1 MCCPVTSFSSSAY
14 SLPSLMTLSCSSFWR
29 RTAGAALTL
38 LLGICSALQA
48 QSTPDSID
56 RLVLRAM
63 RQRHIPGLQ
72 LAVVRQGHLVKLGNY
87 GLANVQDSVPV
98 TTRTRFFLNSI
109 TKAFVGVAA
118 MQLVEAGKLDLAAP
132 VGRYLPTLP
141 ASWHPVT
148 IRQLLT
154 HTSGLPDIL
163 PEDALVTEN
172 NEQAAWAQVQTQPLD
187 FLPGQQFAYNQTNYL
202 LLGRLLEQLSGQ
214 PFPQLIQQRQL
225 DVVGM
230 PRTSVG
236 DAHEVLPQGARG
248 YTYNQ
253 YVDGQ
258 LRRSAQLQNLF
269 EVFPPSLRPAAG
281 MSSTAEE
288 MARWLIALQ
297 QGKLLHAT
305 SLPTL
310 WTPGR
315 LTDGS
320 QRSFGGK
327 LTGYA
332 LGWPTVDR
340 PEHPAVAPVG
350 GGRSAVFV
358 YPQDELAIVVLTNL
372 QGANPERFVDALAA
386 CYLPDMRVAD
396 GFGLP
401 PTLRAL
407 HRTLRQRGFSHLQ
420 EEVKKAR
427 RRDPAYALPEAA
439 VNAWGYSLVEQGQLT
454 DALAVFQLN
463 VHLYPA
469 SANTYDSL
477 AETYAALGNRK
488 LATQHY
494 TRALQLN
501 PKNRTAA
508 AYLQQP

>member
-1 MCCPVTSFSSSAY
+1 MPAPDIPPHFASKAMKNQR
-14 SLPSLMTLSCSSFWR
+14 LSFWL
-29 RTAGAALTL
+29 RTVGAAFFL
-38 LLGICSALQA
+38 LLGSVWLSQA
-48 QSTPDSID
+48 QSAPDSVD
-56 RLVLRAM
+56 VVVRQAM
-63 RQRHIPGLQ
+63 RQLRIPGLQ
-72 LAVVRQGHLVKLGNY
+72 LAVVHQGRVVKLGNY
-87 GLANVQDSVPV
+87 GLGNVQDSVPV
-98 TTRTRFFLNSI
+98 TTQTRFFLNSI

-132 VGRYLPTLP
+132 VGRYLPELP
-141 ASWHPVT
+141 ATWHAVT
-148 IRQLLT
+148 VRQLLT
-154 HTSGLPDIL
+154 HTSGLPDIM

-172 NEQAAWAQVQTQPLD
+172 NEKEAWARVQAQPLD
-187 FLPGQQFAYNQTNYL
+187 FPAGQQFAYNQTNYL
-202 LLGRLLEQLSGQ
+202 LLGRLIDKLSGQ
-214 PFPQLIQQRQL
+214 PFAQFIRQRQL
-225 DVVGM
+225 EVVEM
-230 PRTSVG
+230 PRTSFG
-236 DAHEVLPQGARG
+236 DAHDVLPHGARG
-248 YTYNQ
+248 YTYTQ
-253 YVDGQ
+253 YIDGQ
-258 LRRSAQLQNLF
+258 RRRNAQLQNLF
-269 EVFPPSLRPAAG
+269 EVFPPSLRTAAG

-297 QGKLLHAT
+297 QGRLLQPA

-315 LTDGS
+315 LHDGS
-320 QRSFGGK
+320 QRGFGGK

-340 PEHPAVAPVG
+340 PEHRAVAPVG
-350 GGRSAVFV
+350 GGRSAVFL
-358 YPQDELAIVVLTNL
+358 YPDDDLAIVVLTNL

-407 HRTLRQRGFSHLQ
+407 HRALRQRGFSHLE
-420 EEVKKAR
+420 EEVKRAR
-427 RRDPAYALPEAA
+427 RRDPAYALPETA

-454 DALAVFQLN
+454 DALAVFKLN
-463 VHLYPA
+463 TRLYPA

-477 AETYAALGNRK
+477 AETYAALGNKK

-494 TRALQLN
+494 ARALQLN

-508 AYLQQP
+508 EYLKQ